1 MRWLPSLG
9 IGVVSGLA
17 SALAALGAGLL
28 ATEWHH
34 MSDREGGRGMFLVF
48 VLIPGAFL
56 AGLIIGTW
64 VARSSAGGG
73 LAAGGKAIAI
83 SLALVAASLG
93 MAWLTADH
101 APTIDGQSL
110 TLDLEVRLP
119 HGYPV
124 QDSLEAHEFRVGLSS
139 SSRDRGYVDLD
150 FTSVRRDD
158 GFIVV
163 SGTRELV
170 TTGLRDVS
178 ATWGKFEDH
187 RVPQYA
193 PIPLAPRP
201 TTKDTE
207 WSRWHALNRYMD
219 LTDVPPA
226 EQVQV
231 RYRVRLAGR
240 P

>member
-28 ATEWHH
+28 ATEWHN

-56 AGLIIGTW
+56 VGQVIGTW
-64 VARSSAGGG
+64 VARGSTGGG
-73 LAAGGKAIAI
+73 RAAAGKAIGI
-83 SLALVAASLG
+83 SLALVAISLG

-110 TLDLEVRLP
+110 TLELEVRLP
-119 HGYPV
+119 PGYPV

-139 SSRDRGYVDLD
+139 SSRDRAYVDLD
-150 FTSVRRDD
+150 YSSVRRDD
-158 GFIVV
+158 GFVV
-163 SGTRELV
+163 VTGTRDLV

-178 ATWGKFEDH
+178 ATWGRFEDH

-193 PIPLAPRP
+193 PIPLPPRP
-201 TTKDTE
+201 TKADME
-207 WSRWHALNRYMD
+207 WSPWHALNRHMD
-219 LTDVPPA
+219 LTDVPPV

-231 RYRVRLAGR
+231 RYRVRLAG
-240 P
+240 PS